1 MWRTSL
7 PPPPPPS
14 QPQTCCRLS
23 ILPLVATCQQVATS
37 LSISSSCI
45 KSVKIR
51 LVATCHLQTC
61 YNLLKHV
68 ATSMLI
74 NLQQVCLQ
82 LATSLLTTYN
92 RLVVTSCCKP
102 CERIPIS
109 ACCKK
114 LLQDVNRLVTTC
126 TFLAVLAAPLNKI
139 H

>member
-7 PPPPPPS
+7 PPPPS

-23 ILPLVATCQQVATS
+23 ILPLVATCQQVATG
-37 LSISSSCI
+37 LSRSGLLQLVIS
-45 KSVKIR
+45 R
-51 LVATCHLQTC
+51 LVTTCHFQTC

-68 ATSMLI
+68 ATSLLI

-92 RLVVTSCCKP
+92 RLVVTSCRKP
-102 CERIPIS
+102 CERILIS
-109 ACCKK
+109 ACCNK

-126 TFLAVLAAPLNKI
+126 PFLAVLTAPLNKI
-139 H
+139 